1 MFEGMKFAMIS
12 PPDVRL
18 GVARAWWQEIEAAGF
33 DALGI
38 PDTPILMR
46 EGFVALAACALD
58 TSRIDLM
65 MTVTN
70 AQTRDPSVMAGLM
83 RALEDLAPGRLS
95 FGFGAGDSS
104 TYGTGLTGTPRA
116 AMAAYIQTVRALA
129 AGEEAT
135 FGDRKLHAAWRDWE
149 PWRPRI
155 LVSAHGLP
163 ETRARATELV
173 RKGAIDA
180 GRDPES
186 VEIWDVVVVSPG
198 ETVEEGGCMEYLIE
212 RIGGM
217 IGPVDLTQGVQ
228 KLEQRGV
235 RNLLFVGIGQD
246 KRKVIQTLA
255 KDVVGRRGGSGR
267 SHERSTP
274 MPSS

>member
-1 MFEGMKFAMIS
+1 
-12 PPDVRL
+12 
-18 GVARAWWQEIEAAGF
+18 
-33 DALGI
+33 
-38 PDTPILMR
+38 
-46 EGFVALAACALD
+46 
-58 TSRIDLM
+58 
-65 MTVTN
+65 
-70 AQTRDPSVMAGLM
+70 
-83 RALEDLAPGRLS
+83 
-95 FGFGAGDSS
+95 
-104 TYGTGLTGTPRA
+104 
-116 AMAAYIQTVRALA
+116 
-129 AGEEAT
+129 
-135 FGDRKLHAAWRDWE
+135 
-149 PWRPRI
+149 
-155 LVSAHGLP
+155 VSAHGARALELAGRVADGVLSGYGVLP

-198 ETVEEGGCMEYLIE
+198 QTVEEGFLHSGMAGAFMLARHGFTGKLVPPELQAAIREMAATYSLDTHSRANEASLEVARRTGCMEYLIE

-267 SHERSTP
+267 SHERSAP